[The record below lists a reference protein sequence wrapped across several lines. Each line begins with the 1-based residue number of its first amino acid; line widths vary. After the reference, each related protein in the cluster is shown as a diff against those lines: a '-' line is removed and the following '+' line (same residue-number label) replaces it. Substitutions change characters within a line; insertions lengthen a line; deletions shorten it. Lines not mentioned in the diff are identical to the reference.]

1 LHANGTPTLF
11 NPERKRSSVNFFIV
25 KKVGASLLVR
35 KKKLRTLS
43 NILWMDSTLDLKKK
57 KLQSDVRYSCCL
69 FDRARTVRLQHMEGK
84 KSDGTLVGVTGTVS

>member
-1 LHANGTPTLF
+1 MHANGTPTLF

-57 KLQSDVRYSCCL
+57 NYKAMS
-69 FDRARTVRLQHMEGK
+69 
-84 KSDGTLVGVTGTVS
+84 GTVAACLTVHGRCVCSTWKEKKAMVH

>member
-1 LHANGTPTLF
+1 
-11 NPERKRSSVNFFIV
+11 
-25 KKVGASLLVR
+25 
-35 KKKLRTLS
+35 
-43 NILWMDSTLDLKKK
+43 MDGQYAGPQKK